1 MKEKIISILILII
14 MVISILGSFSNEVVA
29 YSGEIDPKNY
39 ITLPSLISIRDKIGT
54 GTIRLSS
61 SASGYTIS
69 YQKVD
74 ITKAELDSISAKVK
88 EIKEYT
94 KTSNE
99 TIKEKGDNLTNLK
112 KEYEKLNSSGTAT
125 EEQLS
130 EAREKYNT
138 AYAEY
143 KQFYNTVKT
152 TTETKQKEYLAMIP
166 SYTNSWKTTTNT
178 SNNVELDFSN
188 YTGVVYFILWVKID
202 NGTDTYYD
210 FNGYSS
216 EIKGE
221 TTDDSSKGDSTDGE
235 WTDFSKA
242 KFELKKG
249 GMFKATVQISG
260 VTPKEDRTYYLYITS
275 NNSKPNVSGGISN
288 DKITLN
294 YDKNSK
300 TFKVSEMNKVAYY
313 VELNQDLYA
322 SVVEKSGLTYNVV
335 TYGNKL
341 ERFSEAKYSDAFHS
355 SLMTYK
361 LDQIVTTFT
370 HDSKN
375 NRKIQIKVGKITD
388 QSILTKIKNKD
399 SSGFSGLMTYAK
411 SNSGIYNQTLD
422 ADKDDNYSIEYNA
435 GGAKTTGNSV
445 IDLKGLENGE
455 YYYLYIKTD
464 DENGKYISNEAV
476 TLATASVIN
485 NEEWYMF
492 FYGADDFKWADFG
505 TVSGDNTMASGILP
519 KTGTSYIMI
528 TIAGVVIAGGIVAY
542 KKYKKYNF

>member
-166 SYTNSWKTTTNT
+166 SYTNS
-178 SNNVELDFSN
+178 
-188 YTGVVYFILWVKID
+188 
-202 NGTDTYYD
+202 
-210 FNGYSS
+210 
-216 EIKGE
+216 
-221 TTDDSSKGDSTDGE
+221 
-235 WTDFSKA
+235 
-242 KFELKKG
+242 
-249 GMFKATVQISG
+249 
-260 VTPKEDRTYYLYITS
+260 
-275 NNSKPNVSGGISN
+275 
-288 DKITLN
+288 
-294 YDKNSK
+294 
-300 TFKVSEMNKVAYY
+300 
-313 VELNQDLYA
+313 
-322 SVVEKSGLTYNVV
+322 
-335 TYGNKL
+335 
-341 ERFSEAKYSDAFHS
+341 
-355 SLMTYK
+355 
-361 LDQIVTTFT
+361 
-370 HDSKN
+370 
-375 NRKIQIKVGKITD
+375 
-388 QSILTKIKNKD
+388 
-399 SSGFSGLMTYAK
+399 
-411 SNSGIYNQTLD
+411 
-422 ADKDDNYSIEYNA
+422 
-435 GGAKTTGNSV
+435 
-445 IDLKGLENGE
+445 
-455 YYYLYIKTD
+455 
-464 DENGKYISNEAV
+464 
-476 TLATASVIN
+476 
-485 NEEWYMF
+485 
-492 FYGADDFKWADFG
+492 
-505 TVSGDNTMASGILP
+505 
-519 KTGTSYIMI
+519 
-528 TIAGVVIAGGIVAY
+528 
-542 KKYKKYNF
+542 

>member
-39 ITLPSLISIRDKIGT
+39 ITLPSIINARDKVGT

-88 EIKEYT
+88 EINEYT

-112 KEYEKLNSSGTAT
+112 NEYEKLNSSGTAT

-143 KQFYNTVKT
+143 KEFYNTVKT
-152 TTETKQKEYLAMIP
+152 TTETKQKEYFAMIP

-178 SNNVELDFSN
+178 SNNLELDFSN

-221 TTDDSSKGDSTDGE
+221 TTDDSSKSDSTDGE

-249 GMFKATVQISG
+249 GTFKATVEISG

-485 NEEWYMF
+485 DEEWYMF